1 MIPEWRSRSTLNF
14 ISLHSLACAAQKKL
28 PGPTGR
34 GERPT
39 GSDRSHLPNLHPN
52 YLTGQKQSEPFPF
65 WPNGI
70 QISEQLPSFAAKW
83 LKCQGFA
90 QLMVVWQL
98 WGPSVCQEW
107 YFLNLLPPPVVV
119 CVLTKG
125 RTLLA
130 TICSNWCLCPPH
142 CLKATLEFSLV
153 TNVPIC
159 CLKAALIFCVF
170 LFHLLGLQRPW
181 RNGIAG

>member
-1 MIPEWRSRSTLNF
+1 MKEQIHTEFYLFTF
-14 ISLHSLACAAQKKL
+14 ISMCCTKET
-28 PGPTGR
+28 P
-34 GERPT
+34 
-39 GSDRSHLPNLHPN
+39 RSHWEGRETNRQW
-52 YLTGQKQSEPFPF
+52 QKP
-65 WPNGI
+65 
-70 QISEQLPSFAAKW
+70 PSKSSSKLSHWTEAKW
-83 LKCQGFA
+83 TIPILAKWHTNLRTAALLCSKMA
-90 QLMVVWQL
+90 QVSRFCTVDGSMAAVRAI
-98 WGPSVCQEW
+98 SVSEW
-107 YFLNLLPPPVVV
+107 YFLNLLPPPVAV